1 MWKRLFVSLTFRF
14 NSYLIL
20 FVTLVD
26 TVEKRDLDATYNDEM
41 ASQSAH
47 KRFKTIGGAMSSA
60 DSLNYTSPTSVAV
73 SLNTPN
79 YNNFSNDRS
88 ADETNLADEVTED
101 LGGGIAE
108 SMYARYTTPT
118 SSTPT
123 SYRYQHDTNTSD
135 TATTLLNMSATG
147 FGHDIGCGNRKE
159 DEEDLKSDGNSNI
172 DESVGNAL
180 EDYLVRVCFI
190 NMCDCI
196 HYALYMFCCFT
207 NNLLCPNFY
216 CREKK
221 LSNHL
226 VRSFKYRVNRVIIY
240 QPTLFMS
247 ICS

>member
-1 MWKRLFVSLTFRF
+1 
-14 NSYLIL
+14 
-20 FVTLVD
+20 
-26 TVEKRDLDATYNDEM
+26 
-41 ASQSAH
+41 
-47 KRFKTIGGAMSSA
+47 MSSA

-88 ADETNLADEVTED
+88 AYETYLADKVAEEVVED
-101 LGGGIAE
+101 LTVGIAQ
-108 SMYARYTTPT
+108 SMYPRYTTPT

-180 EDYLVRVCFI
+180 EDYLVR
-190 NMCDCI
+190 
-196 HYALYMFCCFT
+196 
-207 NNLLCPNFY
+207 
-216 CREKK
+216 
-221 LSNHL
+221 
-226 VRSFKYRVNRVIIY
+226 
-240 QPTLFMS
+240 LFQQNV
-247 ICS
+247 